1 MKRFF
6 AIAAL
11 AVFLF
16 QFELLPAQQYQL
28 SSANK
33 KALKYYQAAEVAYRQ
48 KDLETAATTLQK
60 ALKKDSGFIEA
71 WLLLGDTY
79 AGLNQKENAIEAYEE
94 AVRIDPDFF
103 PQVYYFLGKLKYD
116 TGQYPQSV
124 RYFKGFLDYSE
135 ISRER
140 RLLGVQG
147 LNRAKFAVDAVHN
160 PVCKQPENVGDSI
173 NTIADE
179 YINFVNVTTDEIILT
194 RKVSQAAGSVNVH
207 LFAEGFFTSFLVNNE
222 WSQPSPLT
230 LSWKQNL
237 NLGGMSISVDGR
249 KMYFT
254 GCQWPNSFG
263 SCDLYVSLRKGSVWE
278 APSNL
283 GTHVN
288 SQWWDS
294 QPVISANGKQLFF
307 SSKRAGGKGGAD
319 IWMSVKLPDG
329 KWSQPINLG
338 DSINTPG
345 DEMAPFLHADGKT
358 LYFSSTGWT
367 GLGGFD
373 LFIARKDFAGQ
384 WSKVQNLGYPLNTN
398 ANEINIF
405 VSLDGTKT
413 WISSDR
419 KSGEGGFDIYCLQT
433 YRQIRPEKVMFVK
446 GVVMDAM
453 TGKLLEAKVVLTNLM
468 NNRIE
473 DSCTS
478 DPLTGEFLM
487 VLHPGTEYAF
497 NISKKGYLFYSK
509 NINLKDS
516 VAKHVQQSFK
526 LSPYKRGEQI
536 VLNNIFFDFNSARL
550 KAASQTELSN
560 LLNMLKEN
568 KTLRLL
574 ISGHTDNVGKD
585 SYNEKLSTERAF
597 AVYSFLIQNGI
608 DKSRLEYK
616 GFGRSKPI
624 ASNASDEG
632 RRINRRTEITVL

>member
-1 MKRFF
+1 
-6 AIAAL
+6 
-11 AVFLF
+11 
-16 QFELLPAQQYQL
+16 
-28 SSANK
+28 
-33 KALKYYQAAEVAYRQ
+33 
-48 KDLETAATTLQK
+48 
-60 ALKKDSGFIEA
+60 
-71 WLLLGDTY
+71 
-79 AGLNQKENAIEAYEE
+79 
-94 AVRIDPDFF
+94 
-103 PQVYYFLGKLKYD
+103 
-116 TGQYPQSV
+116 
-124 RYFKGFLDYSE
+124 
-135 ISRER
+135 
-140 RLLGVQG
+140 
-147 LNRAKFAVDAVHN
+147 
-160 PVCKQPENVGDSI
+160 
-173 NTIADE
+173 
-179 YINFVNVTTDEIILT
+179 
-194 RKVSQAAGSVNVH
+194 
-207 LFAEGFFTSFLVNNE
+207 
-222 WSQPSPLT
+222 
-230 LSWKQNL
+230 
-237 NLGGMSISVDGR
+237 
-249 KMYFT
+249 
-254 GCQWPNSFG
+254 
-263 SCDLYVSLRKGSVWE
+263 
-278 APSNL
+278 
-283 GTHVN
+283 
-288 SQWWDS
+288 
-294 QPVISANGKQLFF
+294 
-307 SSKRAGGKGGAD
+307 
-319 IWMSVKLPDG
+319 
-329 KWSQPINLG
+329 
-338 DSINTPG
+338 
-345 DEMAPFLHADGKT
+345 
-358 LYFSSTGWT
+358 
-367 GLGGFD
+367 
-373 LFIARKDFAGQ
+373 
-384 WSKVQNLGYPLNTN
+384 
-398 ANEINIF
+398 
-405 VSLDGTKT
+405 
-413 WISSDR
+413 
-419 KSGEGGFDIYCLQT
+419 
-433 YRQIRPEKVMFVK
+433 MFVK